1 VPDDER
7 NEAGEKIDYE
17 ITPDKIETRDR
28 FHTIQN
34 SAVRRLKNH
43 EKHVR
48 KLFG

>member
-1 VPDDER
+1 MTNAMKPAKR
-7 NEAGEKIDYE
+7 SI